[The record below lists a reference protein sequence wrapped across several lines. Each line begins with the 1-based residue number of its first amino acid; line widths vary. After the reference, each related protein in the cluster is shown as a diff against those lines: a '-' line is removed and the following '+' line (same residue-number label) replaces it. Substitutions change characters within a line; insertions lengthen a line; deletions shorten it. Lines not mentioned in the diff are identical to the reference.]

1 MQKLLHSAF
10 IEADIAVPATEQ
22 SGAWS
27 SNASLLNQ
35 RLKLTRTGQ
44 KADGKTWE
52 SSDLV
57 RFRERVADGVPRKAR
72 QSLHCIMKRY
82 PSLFNEVNFD
92 ETSITDDAAAIRA
105 SHGPLKRLASKAA
118 PVSAMKRPARRA

>member
-1 MQKLLHSAF
+1 M
-10 IEADIAVPATEQ
+10 DRMQ
-22 SGAWS
+22 SGAWCA
-27 SNASLLNQ
+27 NASMLNQ

-57 RFRERVADGVPRKAR
+57 RFRVRVAAGVPPKAR
-72 QSLHCIMKRY
+72 QSLNGFMKRY

-92 ETSITDDAAAIRA
+92 ESILTEDGVTSRA
-105 SHGPLKRLASKAA
+105 SPSSLKRPAAKVAASA
-118 PVSAMKRPARRA
+118 PAKKKPARRA